1 MDTTYQAKISK
12 IIEEKEIEV
21 MESPQIYQKL
31 ELTINSGDKKGE
43 KIVVI
48 NGDQPIAN
56 TIRYKQNEKVMLS
69 ETQNFDGQK
78 EFIIL
83 DYNRHDGLGLLAI
96 IFIAIIILVSKWK
109 GFTAILGMIFTFIVL
124 FSFILPKI
132 ASGSNPL
139 LIATLASLVIIPVSF
154 YLSHGLNKKTSI
166 AILGSF
172 ITLFIT
178 GILSVIFINISKL
191 TGLSSEEAGMLSV
204 MTSSTIN
211 MKGLLLAGIL
221 IGALGVLDDI
231 TISQS
236 AIVEELVK
244 TSPNLG
250 KKELYHKAMNIGR
263 DHIASMVNTLVL
275 AYAGVSLPLLL
286 LFIDNPHPTSE
297 IINYEFIAE
306 EIVRTLVGSIGLVL
320 AVPVT
325 TYLAALWYQK
335 K

>member
-12 IIEEKEIEV
+12 VIEEKEIEV
-21 MESPQIYQKL
+21 MDKTQTYQKL
-31 ELTINSGDKKGE
+31 EITINSGDKKGE
-43 KIVVI
+43 KVTLV

-56 TIRYKQNEKVMLS
+56 TIRYKQNEKIMLS
-69 ETQNFDGQK
+69 ETQNIDGQK

-96 IFIAIIILVSKWK
+96 IFVAVIILVSKLK
-109 GFTAILGMIFTFIVL
+109 GFTAILGMLFTFLIL
-124 FSFILPKI
+124 FTYILPKI

-139 LIATLASLVIIPVSF
+139 LIAILASLVIIPVSF

-204 MTSSTIN
+204 MTGSMIN

-221 IGALGVLDDI
+221 IGVLGVLDDI

-236 AIVEELVK
+236 AIVEELAK

-320 AVPVT
+320 AVPIT
-325 TYLAALWYQK
+325 TYLAACWYK

>member
-21 MESPQIYQKL
+21 MDNIQLYQKL
-31 ELTINSGDKKGE
+31 ELIINSGDKKGE
-43 KIVVI
+43 KVVVV

-69 ETQNFDGQK
+69 ETQNLDGQK

-83 DYNRHDGLGLLAI
+83 DYNRHDGLGFLVI
-96 IFIAIIILVSKWK
+96 IFIAIIILISKWK

-124 FSFILPKI
+124 FTFILPKI

-139 LIATLASLVIIPVSF
+139 LIATLASFIIVPVSF
-154 YLSHGLNKKTSI
+154 YLSHGLNKKTTI
-166 AILGSF
+166 AIIGSF
-172 ITLFIT
+172 ITLFLT
-178 GILSVIFINISKL
+178 AILSLIFINFTKL
-191 TGLSSEEAGMLSV
+191 TGLSSEEAGMLFAT
-204 MTSSTIN
+204 MGPLTN
-211 MKGLLLAGIL
+211 MKGLLLAGII
-221 IGALGVLDDI
+221 IGVLGVLDDI

-236 AIVEELVK
+236 AIVEELAK

-286 LFIDNPHPTSE
+286 IFINNPHPASE
-297 IINYEFIAE
+297 ILNYEFIAE

-320 AVPVT
+320 AVPIT
-325 TYLAALWYQK
+325 TYLAACWYK